1 MIREKHIAVSKQA
14 RIMEY
19 GNLSTETEYL
29 WIACHGYGQMVERFA
44 TKFSILDPQKHFVL
58 CPEGLSRFYTKGF
71 SGDIGA
77 SWMTRQDRL
86 LEIEDYC
93 NYLDTILEEYSAKA
107 PKAKLMLFGF
117 SQGCATVC
125 RWLYNRKHDYQKMI
139 LWAGLVPEDLDWKR
153 DNNGLKKDSIL
164 FVYGDQDQ
172 FIKEDQLEQYRKYLN
187 DQSLEHISFRS
198 FEGIHRVDKEV
209 FRSIVKDFIE

>member
-1 MIREKHIAVSKQA
+1 MIREKHIEVTKQA

-19 GNLSTETEYL
+19 GNLGKDTEYL

-44 TKFSILDPQKHFVL
+44 TKFSVLDPNKHFVL

-93 NYLDTILEEYSAKA
+93 NYIDSILAEYQSKA
-107 PKAKLMLFGF
+107 PNAKLILFGF
-117 SQGCATVC
+117 SQGCATLC
-125 RWLYNRKHDYQKMI
+125 RWLYDRKKAYHKMI
-139 LWAGLVPEDLDWKR
+139 LWAGLIPEDLEWTKKD
-153 DNNGLKKDSIL
+153 NGLKADSIL

-172 FIKEDQLEQYRKYLN
+172 FIKEGQIEQYKSFL
-187 DQSLEHISFRS
+187 DAQSLGHISFRS
-198 FEGIHRVDKEV
+198 FEGVHRVDKEV
-209 FRSIVKDFIE
+209 FHSVVKDFIE